1 MIRPSLKNFSRRIRW
16 RRPLVPTPG
25 LESDRVCRLETSWT
39 CCHSLAVLVTAV
51 LLLTAISGC
60 HRKHV
65 AVQLPTGTSATGTLA
80 EDEHM
85 GIASWYGDPYH
96 GRRTSNGEIYN
107 KYAMTAAHR
116 TLPFDTVVKVNNLE
130 NGRNVSVRINDRGPF
145 VKDRIIDLSYAAAKE
160 IEMIG
165 PGSARVRLDV
175 IHAEPN
181 PYPLTVQVGAFKNK
195 DNAEQ
200 LRKQLLGQFDP
211 VLIRKYQSPEGNLYR
226 VYAGEFTNQDLAST
240 ALNELKK
247 QGLDGWI
254 VRLEH

>member
-1 MIRPSLKNFSRRIRW
+1 L
-16 RRPLVPTPG
+16 RRPLVPIPRP
-25 LESDRVCRLETSWT
+25 ESERVCRLETPRT
-39 CCHSLAVLVTAV
+39 CCHSLSALITAV

-65 AVQLPTGTSATGTLA
+65 AVQLPTGNSATGTLA
-80 EDEHM
+80 EDERT

-165 PGSARVRLDV
+165 PGSAKVRLDV
-175 IHAEPN
+175 IHTQPN

-200 LRKQLLGQFDP
+200 LRKRLLEWFEP
-211 VLIRKYQSPEGNLYR
+211 VLIRKYQSPEGDLYR
-226 VYAGEFTNQDLAST
+226 VYAGEFATQDLAST
-240 ALNELKK
+240 ALNELNK

>member
-1 MIRPSLKNFSRRIRW
+1 
-16 RRPLVPTPG
+16 
-25 LESDRVCRLETSWT
+25 
-39 CCHSLAVLVTAV
+39 LAAFIAAL

-65 AVQLPTGTSATGTLA
+65 AVQLPAGAPETGTLTA
-80 EDEHM
+80 DERT

-116 TLPFDTVVKVNNLE
+116 TLPFDTVLKVNNLE
-130 NGRNVSVRINDRGPF
+130 NGKAVDVRINDRGPF

-165 PGSARVRLDV
+165 PGSARVRLDM
-175 IHAEPN
+175 IHAQPN

-195 DNAEQ
+195 DNAGQ

-211 VLIRKYQSPEGNLYR
+211 VVIRKYQSKGGDLYR
-226 VYAGEFTNQDLAST
+226 VYAGQFASQDLASI
-240 ALNELKK
+240 ALNALKK

-254 VRLEH
+254 VRLEP